1 MTQKSLPGVL
11 NAIAHEIHE
20 PEEWAP
26 SLHFHGEHMS
36 TFGKDAYDP
45 RGSDTDGN
53 SRSWSPSYGLG
64 AKLGSLQAQS
74 LNASRPEFYKVGA
87 TTVPIP
93 QMETLRLREETWAR
107 SYN

>member
-1 MTQKSLPGVL
+1 MEVTQKSLPGVL

-53 SRSWSPSYGLG
+53 S
-64 AKLGSLQAQS
+64 
-74 LNASRPEFYKVGA
+74 
-87 TTVPIP
+87 
-93 QMETLRLREETWAR
+93 
-107 SYN
+107 

>member
-45 RGSDTDGN
+45 RGSDTDGREIGVLRN
-53 SRSWSPSYGLG
+53 VEPPTRPR
-64 AKLGSLQAQS
+64 

-87 TTVPIP
+87 MTVPIP